1 MCIPE
6 VRVDG
11 RLSLHYSPP
20 RKRSV
25 FGQGTRY
32 TDPPNGRKVLAL
44 HHISELRSAQHLS
57 AILTSSH
64 SHIPKM
70 AARSCVAR
78 AARQLT
84 FAAARRPAPFAC
96 QRGQLQAQKQRLF
109 SDHEWIEMSADGK
122 TCMSIASPY
131 FVATILTTSP
141 RHSRHLRIRRQSPR
155 RRRLHRAAANRH
167 GSQRGRRHRR
177 R

>member
-109 SDHEWIEMSADGK
+109 SVSAA
-122 TCMSIASPY
+122 CMSKHEFTFEARNCADRVNSEGEA
-131 FVATILTTSP
+131 V
-141 RHSRHLRIRRQSPR
+141 
-155 RRRLHRAAANRH
+155 HR
-167 GSQRGRRHRR
+167 GP
-177 R
+177 